1 MPLAPYTDALAFH
14 SVRGPVLL
22 MEARAAARIDALY
35 ERHGNE
41 LRRFLVSRLRNRN
54 DIDDCIQET
63 FFDVWRQEIRGT
75 LRDNTRG
82 YLFTT
87 AMNVARDICRRG
99 RARREAQQEP
109 LSDHMDSISSTDD
122 ADRLLS
128 SRECLRLVQN
138 ELANVRPSTREVFL
152 LHHVMNMSFDEISRH
167 LGISTRTVEREMA
180 RALAHLQ
187 TALGDMIKDILG

>member
-1 MPLAPYTDALAFH
+1 
-14 SVRGPVLL
+14 

-63 FFDVWRQEIRGT
+63 FFNVWRQEIRGT
-75 LRDNTRG
+75 LRDDTRG

-99 RARREAQQEP
+99 RARKESQQEP
-109 LSDHMDSISSTDD
+109 LSDHMDSMSSSDD

-128 SRECLRLVQN
+128 SRECLRLVEN
-138 ELANVRPSTREVFL
+138 ELANVRASTREVFL
-152 LHHVMNMSFDEISRH
+152 LHHVMNMSFDEIARH

-187 TALGDMIKDILG
+187 SALGDTIKDMLG

>member
-1 MPLAPYTDALAFH
+1 
-14 SVRGPVLL
+14 
-22 MEARAAARIDALY
+22 MEGRAAARIDALY
-35 ERHGNE
+35 ERHGHE
-41 LRRFLVSRLRNRN
+41 LRRFLVSRLRNRT
-54 DIDDCIQET
+54 DVDDCIQET
-63 FFDVWRQEIRGT
+63 FFNIWRQEIRGM
-75 LRDNTRG
+75 LREDTRG

-109 LSDHMDSISSTDD
+109 LSDYVNSICSTDD

-128 SRECLRLVQN
+128 SRECLRLVES
-138 ELANVRPSTREVFL
+138 ELAKIRPSTREVFL
-152 LHHVMNMSFDEISRH
+152 LHHVMHMSFDEISRH

-187 TALGDMIKDILG
+187 SALGETIKEILG

>member
-1 MPLAPYTDALAFH
+1 
-14 SVRGPVLL
+14 
-22 MEARAAARIDALY
+22 MEGLAAARIDALY
-35 ERHGNE
+35 ERHGSE

-63 FFDVWRQEIRGT
+63 FFNVWRQEVRGT
-75 LRDNTRG
+75 LREDTRG

-99 RARREAQQEP
+99 RARKEAQQEP

-128 SRECLRLVQN
+128 SRECLRLVEI
-138 ELANVRPSTREVFL
+138 ELANLRPSTRQVFL
-152 LHHVMNMSFDEISRH
+152 LHHVRQMSFDEIADH

-187 TALGDMIKDILG
+187 AALGDKIKEILG